1 MQRLETPVL
10 SSRAGKMVSPLAKQ
24 LITAITTQGQLYEVG
39 GAVRDSLI
47 PGQPPS
53 KDIDFLVAGI
63 PYQELVS
70 LLRRFGRVDLVGRSF
85 GVIKFTQHASA
96 GFASETFDFVLP
108 RKEYSTGTGHRD
120 FAVEFD
126 HNLRVE
132 DDLGRRDFT
141 INAIARNVATGEIV
155 DPFSGQEDIQAGL
168 IRIAFPN
175 SFVEDPLRMLRA
187 IQFAARFSFEIEP
200 QTYAAIRDS
209 YSLIKTVSPERI
221 AEELNKLLVSADKPS
236 VGLILMQRTGMLK
249 VLLPELERTVGVDQP
264 GPFHAHPVFEHSIL
278 TVDAAPRSLTVRMS
292 ALFHDVAKP
301 QAKQVVDRGATFYG
315 HEDYGARV
323 ARKVLE
329 RLRYANDFI
338 DQVVVLIER
347 HMFTTDVSDKG
358 MRRLIRKVGQEL
370 VFDLLD
376 LRRADVVGQGKGG
389 KTDDVDEFEQ
399 RIREE
404 LERKPP
410 FGLADLALNG
420 SDIMR
425 EFGIG
430 PGKEIGEILNH
441 LLELVLDFP
450 EKNSYDVLLE
460 EARAYLRAKA

>member
-1 MQRLETPVL
+1 MQCLEIPAL
-10 SSRAGKMVSPLAKQ
+10 SSRAGKMVTPLVKP
-24 LITAITTQGQLYEVG
+24 LITAITTRGQLYEVG

-70 LLRRFGRVDLVGRSF
+70 ILRRFGRVDLVGRSF
-85 GVIKFTQHASA
+85 GVIKFTQHASEE
-96 GFASETFDFVLP
+96 FASETFDFVLP

-120 FAVEFD
+120 FEVEFD
-126 HNLRVE
+126 HNLKVE

-141 INAIARNVATGEIV
+141 INAIAHNVATGEII
-155 DPFSGQEDIQAGL
+155 DPFSGQRDIQARL

-187 IQFAARFSFEIEP
+187 VQFAARFNFEIEP
-200 QTYAAIRDS
+200 QTYAAICENVA
-209 YSLIKTVSPERI
+209 LIKTVSPERI

-249 VLLPELERTVGVDQP
+249 VLIPELERTVGVDQP
-264 GPFHAHPVFEHSIL
+264 GPYHAHPVFEHSIL

-301 QAKQVVDRGATFYG
+301 QAKQVVEGGATFYG

-358 MRRLIRKVGQEL
+358 MRRLIRKVGQDR

-420 SDIMR
+420 NDLMR
-425 EFGIG
+425 EFKLE

-450 EKNSYDVLLE
+450 EENCYDVLLE
-460 EARAYLRAKA
+460 EARAYLKAKA

>member
-1 MQRLETPVL
+1 
-10 SSRAGKMVSPLAKQ
+10 MVAPLIKP
-24 LITAITTQGQLYEVG
+24 LITAIATQGQLYEVG

-47 PGQPPS
+47 PGQPAS

-70 LLRRFGRVDLVGRSF
+70 ILRRFGRVDLVGRSF
-85 GVIKFTQHASA
+85 GVIKFTQYASEDIS
-96 GFASETFDFVLP
+96 SETFDFVLP

-120 FAVEFD
+120 FEVEFN
-126 HNLRVE
+126 HNLKIE

-155 DPFSGQEDIQAGL
+155 DPFSGQEDIQARL
-168 IRIAFPN
+168 IRITFPN
-175 SFVEDPLRMLRA
+175 SFIEDPLRMLRA
-187 IQFAARFSFEIEP
+187 IQFAARFNFKIEP
-200 QTYAAIRDS
+200 KTYAAICENS
-209 YSLIKTVSPERI
+209 ALIKSVSAERI
-221 AEELNKLLVSADKPS
+221 AEELNKLLVKADKPS
-236 VGLILMQRTGMLK
+236 VGLILMQRTGMLSH
-249 VLLPELERTVGVDQP
+249 LIPELERTVGVDQP

-278 TVDAAPRSLTVRMS
+278 TVDAAPRSLTVRMA

-301 QAKQVVDRGATFYG
+301 QAKQEIEGGATFYG
-315 HEDYGARV
+315 HEDYGARI

-338 DQVVVLIER
+338 DQVVRLIDR

-358 MRRLIRKVGQEL
+358 MRRLIRKVGQGL

-389 KTDDVDEFEQ
+389 RTDDVDEFEQ

-410 FGLADLALNG
+410 FGLADLAING
-420 SDIMR
+420 NDLMR
-425 EFGIG
+425 EFELQ
-430 PGKEIGEILNH
+430 PGKEIGEILNY
-441 LLELVLDFP
+441 LLEVVLDFP
-450 EKNSYDVLLE
+450 EKNSYDILLE
-460 EARAYLRAKA
+460 EARAYLKAKA

>member
-1 MQRLETPVL
+1 MLAPL
-10 SSRAGKMVSPLAKQ
+10 SHTGEMVAPLTKPLISA
-24 LITAITTQGQLYEVG
+24 ITARGQLFEVG

-47 PGQPPS
+47 PGQPAS

-70 LLRRFGRVDLVGRSF
+70 ILRRFGRVDLVGRSF
-85 GVIKFTQHASA
+85 GVIKFTQQASA
-96 GFASETFDFVLP
+96 GVSSETFDFVLP
-108 RKEYSTGTGHRD
+108 RKEYSTGAGHRD
-120 FAVEFD
+120 FEVEFD
-126 HNLRVE
+126 HNLKVD

-141 INAIARNVATGEIV
+141 INAIARNVETGEIV
-155 DPFSGQEDIQAGL
+155 DPFSGQQDIQAGL
-168 IRIAFPN
+168 IRITFPN

-187 IQFAARFSFEIEP
+187 IQFAARFNFEIEP
-200 QTYAAIRDS
+200 KTYAEICESSA
-209 YSLIKTVSPERI
+209 LIKSVSAERI
-221 AEELNKLLVSADKPS
+221 ADELNKLLVKADKPS
-236 VGLILMQRTGMLK
+236 VGLILMQKTGMLK
-249 VLLPELERTVGVDQP
+249 VLIPELERTVGVDQP
-264 GPFHAHPVFEHSIL
+264 GPYHAHPVFEHSVF
-278 TVDAAPRSLTVRMS
+278 TVDAAPRSLTVRMA

-301 QAKQVVDRGATFYG
+301 QAKREIEGGATFYG

-329 RLRYANDFI
+329 RLRYSNDFI
-338 DQVVVLIER
+338 DQVVLLIDR

-358 MRRLIRKVGQEL
+358 MRRLIRKVGQGL

-389 KTDDVDEFEQ
+389 KTEDVDEFEQ

-420 SDIMR
+420 NDLMR
-425 EFGIG
+425 EFGLQ

-441 LLELVLDFP
+441 LLEVVLDFP

-460 EARAYLRAKA
+460 EARAYLKAKA